1 MVLIGWMGGSRSGKG
16 PGLWL
21 EEGAVGPALRWESWK
36 KGSFGEILR
45 PVWDPVSI
53 RVPGAIQEVSR
64 ALWSSR
70 SEAKR
75 RG

>member
-1 MVLIGWMGGSRSGKG
+1 MVLIGWMGGSQSGKG

-21 EEGAVGPALRWESWK
+21 EEGTVGATLRWEFWR
-36 KGSFGEILR
+36 KGSFGKILR
-45 PVWDPVSI
+45 PVWDQVSI